1 MRKPIPGYE
10 GIYEIDTSGNV
21 YSLATNKIKKPYSVN
36 GYLKQSLRDKDHKE
50 SKKFVHR
57 LVAEVFIPNPEGLP
71 EVNHKD
77 CNKSNNSVSNLE
89 WCTRRENL
97 QHAWRHGMKCTGE
110 KHGMHILTAEQV
122 KDIRTKKLSQKEYAR
137 LYGIAQCTVSAIQL
151 GRLWREVS

>member
-89 WCTRRENL
+89 WCTRSENL

>member
-89 WCTRRENL
+89 WCTRSENL

-151 GRLWREVS
+151 GKLWKGVS